1 MAKGIVLNGDA
12 TTLQLEFGGR
22 KITVDDFIAGSFLKI
37 TPVNPQTTRTYGAKN
52 SVNVQRRVDKDVK
65 TLTFTVEKLGK
76 TDTAIT
82 EFNNAE
88 TLTSLVEG
96 SIKTIYYKDGKQ
108 MIENYKITGGSFGI
122 DPTDDK
128 NNQESNNA
136 MEYTLEAFVKRLV

>member
-65 TLTFTVEKLGK
+65 TLTFT
-76 TDTAIT
+76 
-82 EFNNAE
+82 EFLA
-88 TLTSLVEG
+88 
-96 SIKTIYYKDGKQ
+96 
-108 MIENYKITGGSFGI
+108 
-122 DPTDDK
+122 P
-128 NNQESNNA
+128 
-136 MEYTLEAFVKRLV
+136 

>member
-1 MAKGIVLNGDA
+1 MANGIVLNGDA

-65 TLTFTVEKLGK
+65 TLTFTVEKLEK
-76 TDTAIT
+76 TDIAIT

-136 MEYTLEAFVKRLV
+136 MEYTIEAFIKRLV